1 MNSGTQTFLGYAAVI
16 IPGIILYTVV
26 SGLFTGLLPLLGLFV
41 VLHFAN
47 NIGRG

>member
-1 MNSGTQTFLGYAAVI
+1 MSSEAQTFLGYAAVI
-16 IPGIILYTVV
+16 IPGVILYTFV
-26 SGLFTGLLPLLGLFV
+26 SGLFTGLMPLLGLFV